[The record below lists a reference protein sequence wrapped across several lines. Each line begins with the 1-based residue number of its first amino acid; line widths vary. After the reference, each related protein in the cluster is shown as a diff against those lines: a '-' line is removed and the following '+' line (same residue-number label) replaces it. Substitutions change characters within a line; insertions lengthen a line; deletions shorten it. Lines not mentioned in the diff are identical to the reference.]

1 MTRALTN
8 FVNMGEWHEEYKYKK
23 SEKRGM
29 GER

>member
-1 MTRALTN
+1 MNRNLPH
-8 FVNMGEWHEEYKYKK
+8 FVNMGEWHEGYKYKK